1 MSKEKIDPLFGLI
14 KSLKKS
20 EKRYF
25 KLFAAREGEGK
36 DKKFIRLFDFLDRQN
51 EFNETAILEADKSIK
66 PRQLSNLKAHLYKR
80 IMQSL
85 RLYNASMVKDVQIRE
100 LIDYA
105 QLLFNR
111 SLYDQCVQIL
121 NKAKKLAYKHENL
134 ELLLEIFKWEKTV
147 LAHTVGKHNQARVNN
162 IIENV
167 SEVNQRINNINRFS
181 NISVKLN
188 SLYLKTGFIRSES
201 DYDRIQNILHSSL
214 PDYDEEKLSVSEKC
228 ALYELHV
235 GYYFFLQDFD
245 QAYQYAK
252 KWVALYDKNPEFI
265 PQKLDNYIRSINN
278 LMIGQYKLTKYH
290 EFVEMHKKLKAIK
303 SNPDIVLD
311 ENIGLKLLK
320 YTYVHEF
327 NRYFMLG
334 DFDSGVILMNRIK
347 PGLEEFIDRMDRHS
361 RLILYYKIA
370 CLYFGNENF
379 NESIHWLNKIINTE
393 EGGLREDVLCF
404 ARILNLISHFELGN
418 TDVIEYYL
426 RSTYRFLS
434 RKDDLHNY
442 QKYILN
448 FMKGLTRGMS
458 NEDFVYKFKDLRKKL
473 LPLVNSPYEKR
484 AFIYFD
490 IISWLESKIEDRPIK
505 TIIKEKA
512 LKLINMDKAA

>member
-1 MSKEKIDPLFGLI
+1 
-14 KSLKKS
+14 
-20 EKRYF
+20 
-25 KLFAAREGEGK
+25 
-36 DKKFIRLFDFLDRQN
+36 
-51 EFNETAILEADKSIK
+51 
-66 PRQLSNLKAHLYKR
+66 
-80 IMQSL
+80 
-85 RLYNASMVKDVQIRE
+85 
-100 LIDYA
+100 
-105 QLLFNR
+105 
-111 SLYDQCVQIL
+111 
-121 NKAKKLAYKHENL
+121 
-134 ELLLEIFKWEKTV
+134 
-147 LAHTVGKHNQARVNN
+147 
-162 IIENV
+162 
-167 SEVNQRINNINRFS
+167 
-181 NISVKLN
+181 
-188 SLYLKTGFIRSES
+188 
-201 DYDRIQNILHSSL
+201 
-214 PDYDEEKLSVSEKC
+214 
-228 ALYELHV
+228 
-235 GYYFFLQDFD
+235 
-245 QAYQYAK
+245 
-252 KWVALYDKNPEFI
+252 
-265 PQKLDNYIRSINN
+265 
-278 LMIGQYKLTKYH
+278 
-290 EFVEMHKKLKAIK
+290 
-303 SNPDIVLD
+303 
-311 ENIGLKLLK
+311 
-320 YTYVHEF
+320 
-327 NRYFMLG
+327 
-334 DFDSGVILMNRIK
+334 
-347 PGLEEFIDRMDRHS
+347 
-361 RLILYYKIA
+361 LYYKIA